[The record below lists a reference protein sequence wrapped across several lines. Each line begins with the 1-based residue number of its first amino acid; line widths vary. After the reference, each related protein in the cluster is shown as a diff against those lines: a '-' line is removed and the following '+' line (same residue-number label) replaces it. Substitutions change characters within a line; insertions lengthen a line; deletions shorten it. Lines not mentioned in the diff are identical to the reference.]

1 MHKKEHQ
8 GAKISAGILKGLV
21 FASAALTFL
30 VLFFLIVYILV
41 HGIPNLTP
49 QLFAWKYT
57 SENASMLP
65 SIINT
70 LIIVILSLVIAVPL
84 GIFSAIYL
92 VEYAKRGNKFVKIIR
107 LTTETLSGIP
117 SIVYGLF
124 GALFF
129 VTALKWGYS
138 LLAGALTLSIMI
150 LPLIMRT
157 TEEALKS
164 VPDSFREGSFGLGA
178 GKLRTVFQIVLP
190 SAIPGILAGVIL
202 AVGRIIG
209 ETAALIYTAGAVAEV
224 PSSIMGS
231 GSTLAVHMYNLS
243 REDRKSVV

>member
-117 SIVYGLF
+117 SMDLVMVYL
-124 GALFF
+124 L
-129 VTALKWGYS
+129 TAVLKNFSILNS
-138 LLAGALTLSIMI
+138 LMEKKNGTK
-150 LPLIMRT
+150 
-157 TEEALKS
+157 E
-164 VPDSFREGSFGLGA
+164 
-178 GKLRTVFQIVLP
+178 
-190 SAIPGILAGVIL
+190 
-202 AVGRIIG
+202 
-209 ETAALIYTAGAVAEV
+209 
-224 PSSIMGS
+224 
-231 GSTLAVHMYNLS
+231 
-243 REDRKSVV
+243 